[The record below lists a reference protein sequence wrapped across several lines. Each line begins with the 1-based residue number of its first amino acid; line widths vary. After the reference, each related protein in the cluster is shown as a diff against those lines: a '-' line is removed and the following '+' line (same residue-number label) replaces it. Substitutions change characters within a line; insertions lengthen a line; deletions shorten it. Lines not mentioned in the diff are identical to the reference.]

1 MAAITESHTILLLLP
16 APIFDPSDPN
26 ATENMLRF
34 VTSHTVRVNTIH
46 GHRFVPSERF
56 RNSNLYVP
64 AVGPNPSSRRSCC
77 GAIPIRDVLRH
88 GMWSGLQ
95 RAEVSLRYWA
105 PYDPF
110 AEDSRQERGRDFE
123 AGAPARRTIPL
134 TEVQNYL
141 LDIRANRSLQELR
154 ELQRIDYFFDDE
166 DDVYDE
172 GDGYEAAMQAIEF
185 GRPESSC
192 PRPLQALGTIPA
204 KVASECAICLVKVAT
219 GEAVSDTPCAIA
231 GCTGTF
237 HPACIHTWRQK
248 SDTCP
253 CCRRSMSTSTSST
266 STALPSRHPLAP
278 LDPSPSSVRDL
289 PLPPPQLVT
298 SPPVHSQPWLR
309 LEAPHPLSF

>member
-1 MAAITESHTILLLLP
+1 MATTTETHKILVLLP

-95 RAEVSLRYWA
+95 RAEVPLRYWA

-110 AEDSRQERGRDFE
+110 ADDSQRERGRDFE

-141 LDIRANRSLQELR
+141 LDVRANQSLRELR
-154 ELQRIDYFFDDE
+154 ELQRIDYFFEEDGGDDG
-166 DDVYDE
+166 YDE
-172 GDGYEAAMQAIEF
+172 ADGYEAAMQAVEF
-185 GRPESSC
+185 GVPESSC
-192 PRPLQALGTIPA
+192 PRPQRALGEIPA
-204 KVASECAICLVKVAT
+204 KVASECAICLVTIAT
-219 GEAVSDTPCAIA
+219 GEAVSDTPCALA

-248 SDTCP
+248 NDTCP
-253 CCRRSMSTSTSST
+253 CCRRPMSTSTSTPLRRPMSTNLPT
-266 STALPSRHPLAP
+266 STPPLLRDSYAL
-278 LDPSPSSVRDL
+278 
-289 PLPPPQLVT
+289 PPQLPLAYPPCPPLQLEI
-298 SPPVHSQPWLR
+298 SPPPV
-309 LEAPHPLSF
+309 

>member
-34 VTSHTVRVNTIH
+34 VTSHTVRVNTIN

-110 AEDSRQERGRDFE
+110 AEDSQRERGRDFE

-141 LDIRANRSLQELR
+141 LDVRANRSLHELR
-154 ELQRIDYFFDDE
+154 ELQRIDYLFDPDE
-166 DDVYDE
+166 DDGYDE
-172 GDGYEAAMQAIEF
+172 ADGYEAAMQAIEF
-185 GRPESSC
+185 GVPDALCARPQ
-192 PRPLQALGTIPA
+192 QALGEIPA
-204 KVASECAICLVKVAT
+204 KVSTECAICLVKIAS
-219 GEAVSDTPCAIA
+219 GEAVSDTPCALA

-248 SDTCP
+248 NDTCP
-253 CCRRSMSTSTSST
+253 CCRRPMSKSVSST
-266 STALPSRHPLAP
+266 STTLPSRLPSRLPSGLPLAP
-278 LDPSPSSVRDL
+278 LAPSPLLVPDL
-289 PLPPPQLVT
+289 PP
-298 SPPVHSQPWLR
+298 
-309 LEAPHPLSF
+309 PHPLSF